1 MNQPFRIF
9 LLYACFLLCQL
20 SLSGQTISEETL
32 LQAANRFMSEYFP
45 EGARPVSIAEPWPSD
60 KQPSLYIIRLEPE
73 GWILMSASSEAEPVI
88 GFSFKGRFEPPDPDK
103 NNPAYHWINRAHI
116 QIKESIEDQVM
127 EEHPRWKELLTTE
140 KSFEQTEEEVMVDP
154 LIEVTWNQGQGYNRF
169 CPEDPE
175 GPGGHVYVGCVAVAM
190 AQAMSVFRVPETG
203 TGNKNYYHEDYG
215 VQYADFGATTY
226 YWDSMSVS
234 SSDDYNA
241 LLLYHCAVATEM
253 NFGPDGSGTQT
264 SNTSAALKEYF
275 YYSKD
280 ISYKRRSFFTDEK
293 WKALINDQLLKGRPL
308 IYSGDADDGE
318 PGHAF
323 NVDGVMYGRMFHIN
337 WGWGGQYD
345 GYYVLDNLTPGTSH
359 NYNEN
364 QAAVVG
370 IQPYYYPTDIVLSE
384 VTVELDQP
392 PGTPVGVVEVIDE
405 AKDNAYNLS
414 LHCDSTLVFDA
425 WIPDYTL
432 DGDTLKTNR
441 VFTEDDPETDTI
453 QFSLT
458 DLYNNYLEVEIVLG
472 IGAPPQGP
480 DFVPALDF
488 VKNLVY
494 PNPSSSYIFFR
505 HDPAISV
512 REVRIYDL
520 AGRLV
525 KTAGENAIRSGMD
538 VSGFKTGMYL
548 IELRNETGPIMISRF
563 IKSR

>member
-1 MNQPFRIF
+1 MKQTLRTFF
-9 LLYACFLLCQL
+9 LLACFLVWHL
-20 SLSGQTISEETL
+20 SLPGQAVPEETL
-32 LQAANRFMSEYFP
+32 HRAAHRFMNDYFP
-45 EGARPVSIAEPWPSD
+45 EGARPISSMDPWPSEAEA
-60 KQPSLYIIRLEPE
+60 SLYIVHLETE
-73 GWILMSASSEAEPVI
+73 GWILMSASNEAEPVI
-88 GFSFKGRFEPPDPDK
+88 GFSFDGHFEPPEPES
-103 NNPAYHWINRAHI
+103 NNPAYRWLNRAHL
-116 QIKESIEDQVM
+116 QIRESLEDPVR

-140 KSFEQTEEEVMVDP
+140 KSFEQTEEEAMVDP

-190 AQAMSVFRVPETG
+190 AQAMSVYQVPDTG
-203 TGNKNYYHEDYG
+203 TGSKNYFHPDYG
-215 VQYADFGATTY
+215 VQYVDFGAATY
-226 YWDSMSVS
+226 LWDSMSVS

-253 NFGPDGSGTQT
+253 DFGPDGSGTQT

-293 WKALINDQLLKGRPL
+293 WKALINEQLLKGRPL

-425 WIPDYTL
+425 WIPDYTM

-441 VFTEDDPETDTI
+441 IFTEDDPETDTI
-453 QFSLT
+453 RFTLT
-458 DLYNNYLEVEIVLG
+458 DLYNNYLEVVIVLG

-480 DFVPALDF
+480 NAAPKVEFT
-488 VKNLVY
+488 KNLVY
-494 PNPSSSYIFFR
+494 PNPASDYIFFR
-505 HDPAISV
+505 NDPGSFI
-512 REVRIYDL
+512 REVRVYDL

-525 KTAGENAIRSGMD
+525 KMAGENTFHRGID
-538 VSGFKTGMYL
+538 VSGLETGMYL
-548 IELRNETGPIMISRF
+548 IEFRNETGPVMLSRF
-563 IKSR
+563 IKIR